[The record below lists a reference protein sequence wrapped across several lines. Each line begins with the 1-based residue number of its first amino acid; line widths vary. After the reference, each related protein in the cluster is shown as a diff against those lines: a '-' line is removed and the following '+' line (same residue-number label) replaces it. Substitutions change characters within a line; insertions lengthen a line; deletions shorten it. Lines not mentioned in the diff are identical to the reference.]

1 MKENTNIRKNMNN
14 EKDLLDLLDIIILK
28 MMLVEKIENFQ
39 IENHYNKM
47 QIKNVLKKALQ
58 TITPLAERDY
68 EIVFNNGSE
77 ETLQII
83 TEYENLV
90 AQIRDFNVP
99 QKVILTQ
106 MIQAFNLEKD
116 VIEATT
122 HRILKKHAKK

>member
-1 MKENTNIRKNMNN
+1 MTKEQK
-14 EKDLLDLLDIIILK
+14 EKDILDLLEIIILM
-28 MMLVEKIENFQ
+28 MMLVEKIEGFQ
-39 IENHYNKM
+39 LENHYNKM
-47 QIKNVLKKALQ
+47 QIKHVLKKTLQ

-116 VIEATT
+116 TIEATT

>member
-1 MKENTNIRKNMNN
+1 MKAETKK

-28 MMLVEKIENFQ
+28 MMLIEKIESFQ

-58 TITPLAERDY
+58 TITPTAERDY
-68 EIVFNNGSE
+68 AIVFNNGE
-77 ETLQII
+77 TETLQII
-83 TEYENLV
+83 SEYENFI

-116 VIEATT
+116 TIEATT
-122 HRILKKHAKK
+122 HRILKKHSKK

>member
-1 MKENTNIRKNMNN
+1 MKVKNN

-28 MMLVEKIENFQ
+28 MMLIEKIENFQ

-58 TITPLAERDY
+58 TITPTAERDY
-68 EIVFNNGSE
+68 AIVFNNGE
-77 ETLQII
+77 RETLQII
-83 TEYENLV
+83 SEYENFI

-106 MIQAFNLEKD
+106 MIQAFNLDKD
-116 VIEATT
+116 TIEATT
-122 HRILKKHAKK
+122 HRIIKKHARTTDTYN

>member
-1 MKENTNIRKNMNN
+1 MKAETK

-28 MMLVEKIENFQ
+28 MMLIEKIENFQ

-58 TITPLAERDY
+58 TITPTAERDY
-68 EIVFNNGSE
+68 AIVFNNGE
-77 ETLQII
+77 RETLQII
-83 TEYENLV
+83 SEYENFI

-106 MIQAFNLEKD
+106 MIQAFNLDKD
-116 VIEATT
+116 TIEATI
-122 HRILKKHAKK
+122 HRILKKHARTADTHN

>member
-1 MKENTNIRKNMNN
+1 MF
-14 EKDLLDLLDIIILK
+14 
-28 MMLVEKIENFQ
+28 MLVEKIEGFQ
-39 IENHYNKM
+39 LENHYNKM

-122 HRILKKHAKK
+122 HRILKKHAKKLTNEK